1 MNVKLKQEQR
11 TQEIYD
17 ELLEFISGAPYELGI
32 ADETIWTAA
41 ESQAESEVD
50 DYFDSKYEQLKD
62 ERMEREFDEEDR

>member
-17 ELLEFISGAPYELGI
+17 ELLEYVSKSPYELGI
-32 ADETIWTAA
+32 ADETIWAAA

-50 DYFDSKYEQLKD
+50 NYFDSKYQQMKD